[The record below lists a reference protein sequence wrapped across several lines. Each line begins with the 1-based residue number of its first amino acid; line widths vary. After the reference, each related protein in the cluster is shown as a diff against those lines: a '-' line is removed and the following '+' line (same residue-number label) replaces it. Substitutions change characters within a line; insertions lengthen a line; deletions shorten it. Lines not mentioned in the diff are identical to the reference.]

1 METAIERYKKA
12 ENKKKAQ
19 IELGKLVNSMI
30 SNGYTNKEIGAE
42 LGLPESKVRLLRE
55 TLDK

>member
-30 SNGYTNKEIGAE
+30 SSGYTNKEIGAE